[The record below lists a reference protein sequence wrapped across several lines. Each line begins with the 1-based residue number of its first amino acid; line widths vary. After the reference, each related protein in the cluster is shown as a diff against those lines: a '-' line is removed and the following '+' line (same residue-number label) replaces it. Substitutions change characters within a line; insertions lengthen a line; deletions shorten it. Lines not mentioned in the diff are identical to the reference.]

1 MKRYETYKD
10 SGIQWVGEIPSHWD
24 IVKTSYLF
32 DDIGSG
38 TTPNTNDDSL
48 YDTDNGI
55 NWLQTGDLNDGHIT
69 KTSKKISQKAIEEN
83 STLRLYPINSLVIAL
98 YGATIGKVGVLDI
111 ETTTNQACCV
121 LPPSDKVS
129 TDFAY
134 YIFIASKEALLNLA
148 SGGGQPNI
156 SQAIIK
162 NHRIPYPLYAEQ
174 QVIAAYLDHKV
185 GQIDATI
192 AEKEQMLEDLKNY
205 RSTIISEAVTKG
217 LDKTV
222 EMKNSGVDWIGMM
235 PKHWVTKRLKF
246 VSDNFDG
253 THYSPETK
261 ENGKPYVTAAD
272 IRGKG
277 IDYASTKKI
286 SQKDYNRLV
295 EQGCKIENNDVLLV
309 KDGATTGRIG
319 LMIDS
324 EECVALSSVAMLRPK
339 EGIYPLFLMYCM
351 MSNAM
356 QTQITNSMA
365 GSAMPRI
372 TLTKLNEFV
381 VCVPHLDEQRKIA
394 VFVDGKVEKIN
405 RTIDEINIQI
415 DALKSYK
422 SALIMEAVTGKIDLR
437 EWEPKEENV

>member
-10 SGIQWVGEIPSHWD
+10 SGIQWWEEIPTHWD
-24 IVKTSYLF
+24 LKKAKHIFSLVTENVSDSSLPKIALENIESWTGKYIETDSDF
-32 DDIGSG
+32 MGEGVEFKKDDILFGKLRPYLAKVYKAEFAGQAVGDIYVFRGNEEQNPEYLKYLLLSYPFISVVDGS
-38 TTPNTNDDSL
+38 T
-48 YDTDNGI
+48 
-55 NWLQTGDLNDGHIT
+55 
-69 KTSKKISQKAIEEN
+69 
-83 STLRLYPINSLVIAL
+83 
-98 YGATIGKVGVLDI
+98 YGAKMPRANWDFISHL
-111 ETTTNQACCV
+111 V
-121 LPPSDKVS
+121 LPCPPK
-129 TDFAY
+129 T
-134 YIFIASKEALLNLA
+134 
-148 SGGGQPNI
+148 
-156 SQAIIK
+156 
-162 NHRIPYPLYAEQ
+162 EQ
-174 QVIAAYLDHKV
+174 VTIAAFLDHKV

-205 RSTIISEAVTKG
+205 RSAIVSEAVTKG
-217 LDKTV
+217 LDKNV
-222 EMKNSGVDWIGMM
+222 EMKDSGVEWIGMI

-286 SQKDYNRLV
+286 SQKDYDRLV

-309 KDGATTGRIG
+309 KDGATTGRVG

-394 VFVDGKVEKIN
+394 AFVDGKIEKID

-422 SALIMEAVTGKIDLR
+422 TTLITEAVTGKIDLR
-437 EWEPKEENV
+437 DWKPKEEKV

>member
-10 SGIQWVGEIPSHWD
+10 NGILWLDAIPSHWHEEKLKHISTCND
-24 IVKTSYLF
+24 EVLSEDTPDELIIHYVEISDVDSVSGINNHTDYTFANAPSRARRITRKNDVIISTVRTYLKAIATVKEDDLIVSTGFAVIRPTKVNQKYLAY
-32 DDIGSG
+32 SLL
-38 TTPNTNDDSL
+38 NDDFL
-48 YDTDNGI
+48 GEVI
-55 NWLQTGDLNDGHIT
+55 
-69 KTSKKISQKAIEEN
+69 SKS
-83 STLRLYPINSLVIAL
+83 
-98 YGATIGKVGVLDI
+98 VGVSYPAINATDLI
-111 ETTTNQACCV
+111 EIKIPV
-121 LPPSDKVS
+121 PPREEQE
-129 TDFAY
+129 T
-134 YIFIASKEALLNLA
+134 IATF
-148 SGGGQPNI
+148 
-156 SQAIIK
+156 
-162 NHRIPYPLYAEQ
+162 
-174 QVIAAYLDHKV
+174 LDHKV

-192 AEKEQMLEDLKNY
+192 AEKEQMLEDLKAY
-205 RSTIISEAVTKG
+205 RSAIISEVVTKG
-217 LDKTV
+217 LDKNV
-222 EMKNSGVDWIGMM
+222 EMKDSGVEWIGMI

-246 VSDNFDG
+246 VSNNFDG

-286 SQKDYNRLV
+286 SQKDYDRLV

-309 KDGATTGRIG
+309 KDGATTGRVG

-372 TLTKLNEFV
+372 TLTKLNEFII
-381 VCVPHLDEQRKIA
+381 CVPHVDEQRKIA
-394 VFVDGKVEKIN
+394 AFVDGKIEKID

-422 SALIMEAVTGKIDLR
+422 SALITEAVTGKIDLR
-437 EWEPKEENV
+437 DWKPKEEKV

>member
-10 SGIQWVGEIPSHWD
+10 SGIQWWEEIPTHWD
-24 IVKTSYLF
+24 LKKAKHMFSLVTENVSDSSLPKIALENIESWTGKYIETDSDFMGEGVEFKK
-32 DDIGSG
+32 DDILFGKLRPYLAKVYKAEFAGQAVGDIYVFRGNEEQNPEYLKYLLLSYPFISVVDGS
-38 TTPNTNDDSL
+38 T
-48 YDTDNGI
+48 
-55 NWLQTGDLNDGHIT
+55 
-69 KTSKKISQKAIEEN
+69 
-83 STLRLYPINSLVIAL
+83 
-98 YGATIGKVGVLDI
+98 YGAKMPRANWDFISHL
-111 ETTTNQACCV
+111 V
-121 LPPSDKVS
+121 LPCPPK
-129 TDFAY
+129 T
-134 YIFIASKEALLNLA
+134 
-148 SGGGQPNI
+148 
-156 SQAIIK
+156 
-162 NHRIPYPLYAEQ
+162 EQ
-174 QVIAAYLDHKV
+174 VTIAAFLDNKV
-185 GQIDATI
+185 GQIDTTI
-192 AEKEQMLEDLKNY
+192 AEKEQMLEDLKAY
-205 RSTIISEAVTKG
+205 RSAIVSEAVTKG
-217 LDKTV
+217 LDKNV
-222 EMKNSGVDWIGMM
+222 EMKDSGVEWIGMI

-286 SQKDYNRLV
+286 SQKDYDRLV

-309 KDGATTGRIG
+309 KDGATTGRVG

-394 VFVDGKVEKIN
+394 AFVDGKIEKID

-422 SALIMEAVTGKIDLR
+422 TTLITEAVTGKIDLR
-437 EWEPKEENV
+437 DWKPKEEKV